1 MPEMTLQEKRLSL
14 GTHHFKLL
22 LLQWLWEH
30 LFLKGLCL
38 RCTNNNVL
46 IFTFIQRLD
55 ILVLPTT
62 NHSPFQQKATDQ
74 EKRKEKTNPSTPKP
88 LNLPCQVQRWAS
100 LTLICVIKAAVRLW
114 SSLSQQPQT
123 HHELAGPPFPFAHR
137 PAQFPALPGSNWAQ
151 PVTAKELWKTFK
163 KLKKSSCFLG
173 TVWFGA
179 HLAIARRFHQISNK
193 TKIFETVP
201 KSMLEKLNSSFSNN
215 FTLMAMEVATEVN
228 YPTAQSQLSLAPW
241 SLQLRFIV

>member
-22 LLQWLWEH
+22 LLQWLWKH

-100 LTLICVIKAAVRLW
+100 LTLICVILLRQQWDCDLPFH
-114 SSLSQQPQT
+114 SSHKPIMNWLGHLFHLHTDQHNFLHSQ
-123 HHELAGPPFPFAHR
+123 G
-137 PAQFPALPGSNWAQ
+137 
-151 PVTAKELWKTFK
+151 VTE
-163 KLKKSSCFLG
+163 
-173 TVWFGA
+173 
-179 HLAIARRFHQISNK
+179 
-193 TKIFETVP
+193 P
-201 KSMLEKLNSSFSNN
+201 
-215 FTLMAMEVATEVN
+215 
-228 YPTAQSQLSLAPW
+228 SL
-241 SLQLRFIV
+241 LLLRNCERHSRN